1 MLTPR
6 QRVLN
11 ALNCQPSDAVP
22 FDIGGV
28 KTTSLNVHAYNRLKD
43 YLGID
48 APTEFGHYRSQRT
61 HMAEAVS
68 RRLGSDVRRVHVPYP
83 SPLPSQVTGK
93 RQHDEWGAEWT
104 QAADG
109 PYFASGAPLASIETI
124 AEAREHAWP
133 APEALQP
140 VQALAEA
147 AGRLRQETECAICL
161 DLPDGPVHTTQ
172 FLRGFEQW
180 LIDSALNQPLFEYL
194 LDAVTEIYVAM
205 VGPLLAAVGDAVD
218 LVLIC
223 DDIGSQ
229 GGPLI
234 SPAAYRKLVKPRHR
248 RILQAIQAHSSAKIL
263 FHTCGSVRWVLPD
276 LIEMGAAGLN
286 PVQVSAKDM
295 DPRQLKREFGDKLCF
310 WGAIDTQHVLP
321 FGTPDDVHQEVRRR
335 IEELAEGGGYVIG
348 SVHIIQPEVPPE
360 NIMAMAEAAQ
370 RYGGR

>member
-1 MLTPR
+1 V
-6 QRVLN
+6 Q
-11 ALNCQPSDAVP
+11 Q
-22 FDIGGV
+22 
-28 KTTSLNVHAYNRLKD
+28 
-43 YLGID
+43 
-48 APTEFGHYRSQRT
+48 
-61 HMAEAVS
+61 
-68 RRLGSDVRRVHVPYP
+68 
-83 SPLPSQVTGK
+83 
-93 RQHDEWGAEWT
+93 DEWGAEWT

-248 RILQAIQAHSSAKIL
+248 RILRRHPGPQPGQDPLPHLWISALGLARPDRDGSGRSESSA
-263 FHTCGSVRWVLPD
+263 
-276 LIEMGAAGLN
+276 GL
-286 PVQVSAKDM
+286 
-295 DPRQLKREFGDKLCF
+295 G
-310 WGAIDTQHVLP
+310 
-321 FGTPDDVHQEVRRR
+321 
-335 IEELAEGGGYVIG
+335 
-348 SVHIIQPEVPPE
+348 
-360 NIMAMAEAAQ
+360 Q
-370 RYGGR
+370 RYGSPPAQARIRRQALFLGRH